1 MTGPLSSTE
10 TAQWLAWKRANDA
23 VLAAV
28 AEEIHGASALSV
40 ADFSVLS
47 RIIENGD
54 GRMSQQELGEMLDWK
69 RARLS
74 RQLTRM
80 AERGLLQRETAH
92 GRRLLVTAT
101 DQGADALAAA
111 RPAHARAVRR
121 ALLARVAPPDSDTFW
136 NVIQHIAAAGESS
149 QV

>member
-1 MTGPLSSTE
+1 MTGPLNSTE
-10 TAQWLAWKRANDA
+10 SAQWLAWKRANDA

-28 AEEIHGASALSV
+28 AEEIHCAAALSV

-47 RIIENGD
+47 RIVENGD

-74 RQLTRM
+74 RQLSRM
-80 AERGLLQRETAH
+80 AERGLMQREAAH

-101 DQGADALAAA
+101 EQGVNALAAA

-121 ALLARVAPPDSDTFW
+121 ALLARVAAPDSDVFW
-136 NVIQHIAAAGESS
+136 NVIQHVAATGESS
-149 QV
+149 